1 MGLTKAE
8 RDVRDGRVMTMLIA
22 GKTYR
27 EIAAAVGLAT
37 ESAAHKIVTRQLRAS
52 ASRRDLIS
60 DAALDLHL
68 ERIEKLFSAH
78 FDRAIDGDHKSA
90 ELCRRLLGQEARIL
104 GMTVTDGPLRSGIAP
119 EVPADTEETEQPS
132 EQADDSTEGEGPLEP
147 TNELERFRSRR
158 HA

>member
-1 MGLTKAE
+1 MTVALTAAE
-8 RDVRDGRVMTMLIA
+8 REARDGRVMAMLIHGA
-22 GKTYR
+22 TYR
-27 EIAAAVGLAT
+27 EIGEAEGVS
-37 ESAAHKIVTRQLRAS
+37 EKRAHAIVTRQLRAS

-68 ERIEKLFSAH
+68 ERIEKLFGAH
-78 FDRAIDGDHKSA
+78 FTRALDGDHKSA

-104 GMTVTDGPLRSGIAP
+104 GLTVTDGPLRSGIAP
-119 EVPADTEETEQPS
+119 QVPADTEE
-132 EQADDSTEGEGPLEP
+132 QAEPDDSSDGEGPLEP